1 MKLLLKLK
9 HVGVGSLFYNLVKDM
24 YLLQKARLCVK
35 IGNQVTNSFTSNVCI
50 HQGDVL
56 SPNLFNIFI
65 NDLTYSFDETCD
77 PVNIG
82 SKSLS
87 CLLYA
92 DDLVLLS
99 SSEKG
104 LQNAVHKVSKYC
116 KQWNLSINMN
126 KTKVVVFNRGGR
138 VIKTNIKID
147 GQPIDSVKYYKYLG
161 ICFSVGGKFT
171 FAKNELN
178 QRGMKAVF
186 KLQSLFKQ
194 SSPGIKT
201 SFHLFDHVIKPILLY
216 GSDVWGCY
224 QLSNGSVNI
233 KKLFNDSIEK
243 CQLRFCRYTL
253 GVSRRAPNIGLV
265 GETGRLPLSI
275 EAAANSVKFFNR
287 IMEMPESSY
296 LYAAYT
302 EVINMGTS
310 GSWLPSLVKILGN
323 CNIGIPDL
331 QSTINSGKE
340 VTNIIKRNMSEDF
353 IKQWKS
359 ELFND
364 IGSANGNKLRSYR
377 LYKNTFKVEEYL
389 LRVSHKPYRS
399 TLAKLR
405 LSAHKLQIEIGRY
418 LKNDKVEPQN
428 RLCKYC
434 DLNCCEDEMHF
445 LLVCDLYKQLRTDL
459 FTCISM
465 KFPFFNEFTINTQFI
480 WLMGNCDDYIL
491 QNLSKYIYRCFHLRA
506 TQIK

>member
-1 MKLLLKLK
+1 M
-9 HVGVGSLFYNLVKDM
+9 
-24 YLLQKARLCVK
+24 
-35 IGNQVTNSFTSNVCI
+35 TNSFTSDVGI

-56 SPNLFNIFI
+56 SPNLFNIYI
-65 NDLTYSFDETCD
+65 NDLTYSFYEACD

-82 SKSLS
+82 GKSLS

-92 DDLVLLS
+92 DDVVLLS

-138 VIKTNIKID
+138 IIKTNIKID

-171 FAKNELN
+171 FAKNELS

-194 SSPGIKT
+194 SSPGIST

-216 GSDVWGCY
+216 GSDIWGCY
-224 QLSNGSVNI
+224 QLSNGSVDI

-253 GVSRRAPNIGLV
+253 GVSRRAPNTGLL
-265 GETGRLPLSI
+265 GETGRLPLSV
-275 EAAANSVKFFNR
+275 EAAVNSVKFLYR
-287 IMEMPESSY
+287 IMEMPDCSY

-302 EVINMGTS
+302 EIINMGTS
-310 GSWLPSLVKILGN
+310 GSWLQSIVKILEKSTV
-323 CNIGIPDL
+323 GIPDL
-331 QSTINSGKE
+331 HNANCGKE
-340 VTNIIKRNMSEDF
+340 IINTIKRDMSEEF

-364 IGSANGNKLRSYR
+364 RGNANGNKLRSYR
-377 LYKNTFKVEEYL
+377 LYKNTFKMEEYL
-389 LRVSHKPYRS
+389 LQVSYKPYRS

-418 LKNDKVEPQN
+418 VKNEKVEPQN
-428 RLCKYC
+428 RLCKY
-434 DLNCCEDEMHF
+434 
-445 LLVCDLYKQLRTDL
+445 
-459 FTCISM
+459 
-465 KFPFFNEFTINTQFI
+465 
-480 WLMGNCDDYIL
+480 
-491 QNLSKYIYRCFHLRA
+491 
-506 TQIK
+506 